1 MESEIIEFGDENAE
15 FRYYARKSAYFQ
27 AYADYVDGKWN
38 NETSFGDMVNLAAI
52 YAQSKLDRERE
63 LVEFLESLKSGG
75 GHGAL
80 R

>member
-1 MESEIIEFGDENAE
+1 MDDKAK
-15 FRYYARKSAYFQ
+15 FRYYVRKSAYFQ

-38 NETSFGDMVNLAAI
+38 NGTSFGDMVNLAAR
-52 YAQSKLDRERE
+52 YAQSELDRERK
-63 LVEFLESLKSGG
+63 LVESLKSGG